1 MKNILFT
8 IVAVLGMSTMQA
20 QTSTTMEIDMDMSM
34 DMPSQSAELNVDIT
48 PGLITL
54 GTTGSAKDW
63 AMEDMNMR
71 TYKGKITGATY
82 ASGPFLKALNMEEM
96 SMNAGFF
103 GFAPEIGIQGDFIF
117 RMVAPSVHP
126 DNFVVLHKPTGVVL
140 RFDLG
145 QDEGTNVV
153 TLVGQYE

>member
-1 MKNILFT
+1 MKNLLSLLAIMFT
-8 IVAVLGMSTMQA
+8 MSMSA
-20 QTSTTMEIDMDMSM
+20 QVMEVDVVMSDDMDA
-34 DMPSQSAELNVDIT
+34 QSAELNVDIT
-48 PGLITL
+48 DGLITL
-54 GTTGSAKDW
+54 GTTGNAKPW
-63 AMEDMNMR
+63 AMEMMGRD
-71 TYKGKITGATY
+71 YKGKITGATY

-96 SMNAGFF
+96 DMNAGFF
-103 GFAPEIGIQGDFIF
+103 GFAPEVGIQGDFIF

-153 TLVGQYE
+153 TMVGQYE

>member
-1 MKNILFT
+1 MKNLLSLLAIMFT
-8 IVAVLGMSTMQA
+8 MSMSA
-20 QTSTTMEIDMDMSM
+20 QVMEVDVVMSDDMDA
-34 DMPSQSAELNVDIT
+34 QSAELNVDIT
-48 PGLITL
+48 EGLITL
-54 GTTGSAKDW
+54 GTTGNAKPW
-63 AMEDMNMR
+63 AMEMMGRD
-71 TYKGKITGATY
+71 YKGKITGATY

-96 SMNAGFF
+96 DMNAGFF
-103 GFAPEIGIQGDFIF
+103 GFAPEVGIQGDFIF

-153 TLVGQYE
+153 TMVGQYE